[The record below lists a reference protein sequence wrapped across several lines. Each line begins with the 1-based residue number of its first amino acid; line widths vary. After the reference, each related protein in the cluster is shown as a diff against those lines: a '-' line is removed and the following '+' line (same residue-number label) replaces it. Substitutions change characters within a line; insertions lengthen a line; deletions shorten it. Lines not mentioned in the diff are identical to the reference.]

1 MARRNADRPTAKGRT
16 AAEERATV
24 SRLIAKGVEAQL
36 ARERNKIT
44 PQPVTRKSDTVADWQ
59 LP

>member
-1 MARRNADRPTAKGRT
+1 MARRNPDRPTAKGRT
-16 AAEERATV
+16 TAQERAVV
-24 SRLIAKGVEAQL
+24 SRLVAKGVEDRL
-36 ARERNKIT
+36 AKERNKVA